1 MSSKKPLIV
10 FEGIEGSGKTTL
22 INFLAN
28 YLKKNKISFI
38 KIREPGGN
46 PNSELIRKLILNK
59 KNKFNSFTDLM
70 LYFASRSENIE
81 KIIKKNYKKKII
93 ILYRFTDSTI
103 AYQHYGMGLSI
114 SLIKSINKLLLRE
127 IKPAKV
133 FLNII
138 SMKNLKKRLKIRK
151 KKNRYDNF
159 KINFYNKVQKGFIK
173 LSKDKKKYVIINS
186 NHNLDQN
193 KKIILKQMI
202 KLIKKW

>member
-1 MSSKKPLIV
+1 MKRL
-10 FEGIEGSGKTTL
+10 
-22 INFLAN
+22 
-28 YLKKNKISFI
+28 LKK
-38 KIREPGGN
+38 
-46 PNSELIRKLILNK
+46 
-59 KNKFNSFTDLM
+59 
-70 LYFASRSENIE
+70 
-81 KIIKKNYKKKII
+81 IIKKKII
-93 ILYRFTDSTI
+93 ILDRFTESTI

-138 SMKNLKKRLKIRK
+138 SIKNLKKRLKIRK

-202 KLIKKW
+202 KLIKK